1 MHIAINSSKIDITSL
16 ESTKKLAE
24 EFLKYL
30 NKGTIACF
38 YGDVG
43 VGKTTFIKYLINAYQ
58 KKNDLQI
65 TEVTSPTFNLLNEYE
80 VGDTIIKHYDF
91 YRLKKESEINKIDLF
106 EKDSNDIS
114 LIEWPELLNK
124 NRSIKSI
131 NLIFT
136 YENDFNNRY
145 VKISNLT

>member
-1 MHIAINSSKIDITSL
+1 MLLQRDRINLMHIAINSSKIDITSL

-91 YRLKKESEINKIDLF
+91 YRLKKESEINKFLIFSLF
-106 EKDSNDIS
+106 ENTI
-114 LIEWPELLNK
+114 IEFFLVFL
-124 NRSIKSI
+124 
-131 NLIFT
+131 
-136 YENDFNNRY
+136 
-145 VKISNLT
+145 

>member
-1 MHIAINSSKIDITSL
+1 MLLQRDLINLMHIAINSSKIDITSL

-24 EFLKYL
+24 EFLNYL
-30 NKGTIACF
+30 NKGTIVCF

-43 VGKTTFIKYLINAYQ
+43 VGKKTFIKYLINAYQ

-114 LIEWPELLNK
+114 LIEWPEL
-124 NRSIKSI
+124 
-131 NLIFT
+131 
-136 YENDFNNRY
+136 
-145 VKISNLT
+145 